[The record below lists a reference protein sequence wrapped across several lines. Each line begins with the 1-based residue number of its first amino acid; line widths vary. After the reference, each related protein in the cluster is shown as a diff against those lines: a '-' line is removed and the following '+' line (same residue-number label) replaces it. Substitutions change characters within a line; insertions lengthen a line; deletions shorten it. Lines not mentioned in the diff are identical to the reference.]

1 MPSDYRLSGCR
12 ESTGASARHPR
23 ARAARL
29 YSRVMDGAGAG
40 TAIMLAIAAVLW
52 FLYLVPTWVRKRR
65 FLAAE
70 VLGEEARPQRTPREK
85 PVRVR
90 PVVHSAELRRRRQ
103 RRTRFAATLVLAAA
117 LVATGVQAW
126 LIASTGMTLG
136 AFFVLVAA
144 VTAGGA
150 AIATHR
156 RLNAVAS
163 RGVAA
168 PVRAR
173 TAVQVRDVAAPAAG
187 QASWTPVQLPRPTY
201 LAHPAPEVTVTTGD
215 LEEALRA
222 AAAKAEATLRAAQEA
237 PEVTP
242 LRNSKYAGMGL
253 LAPDAV
259 EERDLDEVLRRRRSA
274 G

>member
-1 MPSDYRLSGCR
+1 
-12 ESTGASARHPR
+12 
-23 ARAARL
+23 
-29 YSRVMDGAGAG
+29 MDGAGAG

-70 VLGEEARPQRTPREK
+70 VLGEEARPVKAPREK
-85 PVRVR
+85 PSRVR
-90 PVVHSAELRRRRQ
+90 PAVESSELRRRRQ

-117 LVATGVQAW
+117 LVAGGVQIW
-126 LIASTGMTLG
+126 LIATTGMTLG

-144 VTAGGA
+144 VTGGGA

-156 RLNAVAS
+156 RLNAV
-163 RGVAA
+163 VHPTA
-168 PVRAR
+168 PARAR
-173 TAVQVRDVAAPAAG
+173 PAVQIRDVAAPAPR

-201 LAHPAPEVTVTTGD
+201 LAHSAPEVTVSTGD

-222 AAAKAEATLRAAQEA
+222 AAAKAEATLRAAHAA
-237 PEVTP
+237 PEVTS
-242 LRNSKYAGMGL
+242 LRPSKYDGMGL
-253 LAPDAV
+253 LTPDAI

>member
-1 MPSDYRLSGCR
+1 
-12 ESTGASARHPR
+12 
-23 ARAARL
+23 
-29 YSRVMDGAGAG
+29 MDGAGAG

-70 VLGEEARPQRTPREK
+70 VLGEEVRPEKAPREK
-85 PVRVR
+85 PVRATRVR
-90 PVVHSAELRRRRQ
+90 PVVEPADLRRRRQ

-117 LVATGVQAW
+117 LVAAGVQVW
-126 LIASTGMTLG
+126 LIATTRMTLG
-136 AFFVLVAA
+136 AFLMLVAA
-144 VTAGGA
+144 VTGGGA

-156 RLNAVAS
+156 RLNAVAVP
-163 RGVAA
+163 GVAA
-168 PVRAR
+168 PARAR
-173 TAVQVRDVAAPAAG
+173 TAVQVRDAATPAARP
-187 QASWTPVQLPRPTY
+187 ASWTPVQLPRPTY
-201 LAHPAPEVTVTTGD
+201 LAHPAPEITVATGD

-237 PEVTP
+237 PEVAP
-242 LRNSKYAGMGL
+242 LRSSKYAGMGL
-253 LAPDAV
+253 LTPDAV